1 MRCATSL
8 EASFESKAFFALRSF
23 LLGVPAAGGA
33 GGGRGSLWTWCPLIA
48 GASSWAWP
56 IGTFARGASGA
67 VDVIVQRSEGPEFW
81 GALGATA
88 MSGLSCVVPVQ
99 CLVCHW
105 QAVSADGVASQCSS
119 V

>member
-33 GGGRGSLWTWCPLIA
+33 GGGRGSLWTWFPLIA

-56 IGTFARGASGA
+56 IGTFARGARGA
-67 VDVIVQRSEGPEFW
+67 VEAIVQRSEGPRFW
-81 GALGATA
+81 GPLALQ
-88 MSGLSCVVPVQ
+88 Q
-99 CLVCHW
+99 CRDS
-105 QAVSADGVASQCSS
+105 AVWFEWSA
-119 V
+119 